1 MVQKL
6 ETVIVCLMQWERRS
20 LRLLVE
26 IDKARRT
33 GLQLRLVVSIH
44 RAELEGVEPVLVE
57 CLLALSMAG
66 YGVKRAETISGLSID
81 VLLVFFRE
89 EFFVFPH
96 LIKYA
101 RASLRCWIFCK

>member
-6 ETVIVCLMQWERRS
+6 ETVIVCLMQRERRS

-44 RAELEGVEPVLVE
+44 RTELEGVEPVLVKG
-57 CLLALSMAG
+57 LLALSMAG
-66 YGVKRAETISGLSID
+66 YGVKCAETISGLSID